1 MLLVNRYAVPV
12 IWEAKPDSVIQPVE
26 FKSSLFGKFARS
38 KTLNQKPWVRD
49 LKAYR
54 NLRYEILRGLKHD
67 WS

>member
-12 IWEAKPDSVIQPVE
+12 VWEAKPDIVFKPVQS
-26 FKSSLFGKFARS
+26 KSSFWEKFSRS
-38 KTLNQKPWVRD
+38 KALNQNSWVRD

-54 NLRYEILRGLKHD
+54 NLQYEILKGLEYD